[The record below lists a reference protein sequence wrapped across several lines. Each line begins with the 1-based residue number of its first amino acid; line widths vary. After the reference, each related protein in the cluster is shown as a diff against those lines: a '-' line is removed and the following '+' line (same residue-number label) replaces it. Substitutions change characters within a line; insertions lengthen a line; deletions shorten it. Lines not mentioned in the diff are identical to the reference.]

1 MFRLAG
7 FAVMLLALSSVN
19 AQKKSDKDSEELLGP
34 VKSVH
39 SEVTRFSDLNLKEAS
54 LTKQQ
59 DLVVYDTNGREIERT
74 IYDDYGF
81 LVGKLSH
88 THDATGNLTE
98 SVMSDEKGALSE
110 RRVQTYK
117 DGRLAQSVGYDASG
131 AEGFKQVNT
140 YDANGRLR
148 EEALFVQG
156 KAIGKTVY
164 KYNPKGDR
172 SEAAFYTADG
182 AKADATI
189 GPCMGAHRL
198 TYTYNRAG
206 KPILVVAFE
215 TDGKR
220 QRSWQYSYDPKGQLA
235 KDVRDSAWSLKTFVY
250 SYEYDSHGNWTK
262 QIGTVTDRMKFSP
275 RDTTQRM
282 TVISRKITYH

>member
-1 MFRLAG
+1 MFRLAC

-19 AQKKSDKDSEELLGP
+19 AQKKSDKDNEELLGP

-39 SEVTRFSDLNLKEAS
+39 SELTRFSDMNLKEAPPA
-54 LTKQQ
+54 KQM

-81 LVGKLSH
+81 LVGKVLH
-88 THDATGNLTE
+88 THDANGNLIE
-98 SVMSDEKGALSE
+98 SVMSDEKGSLSE
-110 RRVQTYK
+110 RRVYTYT
-117 DGRLAQSVGYDASG
+117 DGRLTQLVGYDASG
-131 AEGFKQVNT
+131 AESFKQVNA
-140 YDANGRLR
+140 YDDNSRVR
-148 EEALFVQG
+148 EETLFVEG

-164 KYNPKGDR
+164 KYNPKGNR

-189 GPCMGAHRL
+189 GPCMGAHRM
-198 TYTYNRAG
+198 TYTYDRTG
-206 KPILVVAFE
+206 KPILIVAFE

-220 QRSWQYSYDPKGQLA
+220 QRSWRYSYDPKGQLA
-235 KDVRDSAWSLKTFVY
+235 KDVRDSVWSLKTFVY
-250 SYEYDSHGNWTK
+250 SYEYDSHGNWIK
-262 QIGTVTDRMKFSP
+262 QIGTVTDRMKFAP